1 MINAPSMVLIITV
14 AMPMRRGAC
23 MVVEGVAA
31 LLLTAVAAAAVA
43 TV

>member
-23 MVVEGVAA
+23 MLVEGVAA
-31 LLLTAVAAAAVA
+31 LLTAVAAAAVA